1 MLEITEKLRPNS
13 LIIPY
18 PNYHKGDYFEEYFF
32 KRFIKEYPNCEI
44 NGLKYIPIFWTNCY
58 TNKVFN
64 GNNYDI
70 QNVLN
75 SLDQNDKYFT
85 ISQHDDCVYEKLPD
99 NTLIFSMG
107 GNKTGDNI
115 IPIPLIC
122 SPINKNIKDK
132 SIKASFVG
140 SLTHPLRIEMYNYYK
155 NDIDFTFFIK
165 NWSLDSGASNVSNF
179 MDIMS
184 KSYYTLA
191 PRGYG
196 KTSFRLYEAMQLDS
210 IPVYIYDEPWL
221 PWTEYLDWSK
231 FCVLIDK
238 NNISNIK
245 EMLKNTDY
253 DKMIHYKN
261 EIYNDYFTYEG
272 VYINIIK
279 KIKNGNI

>member
-32 KRFIKEYPNCEI
+32 KRFIKEYPKGEI

-75 SLDQNDKYFT
+75 TLGQEDKYFT
-85 ISQHDDCVYEKLPD
+85 ISQHDDCVYERLP
-99 NTLIFSMG
+99 NHTLVFSMG

-122 SPINKNIKDK
+122 SPIGESVKNKDIK
-132 SIKASFVG
+132 ISFVG
-140 SLTHPLRIEMYNYYK
+140 SLTHPLRVKMYDYYK
-155 NDIDFTFFIK
+155 NDTNFTFLTK
-165 NWSLDSGASNVSNF
+165 NWSLDSGIFNVNKF
-179 MDIMS
+179 KDIMS
-184 KSYYTLA
+184 RSYFTMA

-210 IPVYIYDEPWL
+210 VPIYIYDKPWL
-221 PWTEYLDWSK
+221 PWEKELDWSK
-231 FCVLIDK
+231 FCVLINED
-238 NNISNIK
+238 NICNIK
-245 EMLKNTDY
+245 NILENVEYDEM
-253 DKMIHYKN
+253 IRYKN
-261 EIYNDYFTYEG
+261 EVYQDYFTYEG
-272 VYINIIK
+272 VYINIVK
-279 KIKNGNI
+279 KLKDGNI